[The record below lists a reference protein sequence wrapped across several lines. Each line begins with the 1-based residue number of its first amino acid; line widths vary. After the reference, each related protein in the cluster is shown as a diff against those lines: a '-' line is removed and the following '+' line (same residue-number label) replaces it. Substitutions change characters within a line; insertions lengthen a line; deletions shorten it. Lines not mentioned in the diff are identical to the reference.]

1 MKNEVGAELVFDDDT
16 RYVVVDNFTINNK
29 EYLYLV
35 NDADDKDV
43 SLVSIINDTI
53 HVIEDDNEFDMAF
66 NELVSRNKDNIINML
81 EEADE
86 N

>member
-53 HVIEDDNEFDMAF
+53 HAIEDDEEFDMAF

>member
-66 NELVSRNKDNIINML
+66 NELVSRNKENIINML

>member
-53 HVIEDDNEFDMAF
+53 HAIEDDEEFDMAF

-81 EEADE
+81 EGADE

>member
-53 HVIEDDNEFDMAF
+53 HAIEDDEEFDMAF
-66 NELVSRNKDNIINML
+66 NELVSRNKENIINML

>member
-1 MKNEVGAELVFDDDT
+1 MKNEVGTELVFDDDSS
-16 RYVVVDNFTINNK
+16 YVVVDNFSINNK

-35 NDADDKDV
+35 NDSDDRDV

-53 HVIEDDNEFDMAF
+53 HVIEDDDEFNMVF
-66 NELVSRNKDNIINML
+66 NELVSRNKEGIMNIL
-81 EEADE
+81 KEANE

>member
-1 MKNEVGAELVFDDDT
+1 MKNEVETELTFDDDS
-16 RYVVVDNFTINNK
+16 RYVVDDNFVINNK

-35 NDADDKDV
+35 NDADDKDA
-43 SLVSIINDTI
+43 SLVSVVNDTI
-53 HVIEDDNEFDMAF
+53 NVIEDDEEFNMAF
-66 NELVSRNKDNIINML
+66 NELVSRNKENIINML

>member
-16 RYVVVDNFTINNK
+16 RYVVVDNFIINNK

-53 HVIEDDNEFDMAF
+53 HAIEDDEEFDMAF